1 MHNASTTPS
10 RTVLAVCRAGI
21 RRNRIPA
28 LMVQAFAGT
37 LVALYCLAPELRP
50 WFELI
55 GAIKARYNPGF
66 AIISTAFFGGLIPW
80 LVLMHRGRIPSG
92 QHLRHLSF
100 YVGFWA
106 LQGAVVNTLYSGLN
120 AWLGPNKDLQTL
132 LLKVLI
138 DQGPF
143 NLLWG
148 TPCCLFLMGW
158 KDAEFSWSRFRVA
171 NPPRVLAHRF
181 LTIQVSAWVVWIP
194 AVTMIYSL
202 PADLQIPLF
211 NLVVCFFSLLLTF
224 VSRG

>member
-1 MHNASTTPS
+1 MQHHPNSQHRS
-10 RTVLAVCRAGI
+10 VWAVCREGI
-21 RRNRIPA
+21 RRNRVPA
-28 LMVQAFAGT
+28 LLVQSFAAT
-37 LVALYCLAPELRP
+37 LVGLYFLAPDLRP
-50 WFELI
+50 LFEFI
-55 GAIKARYNPGF
+55 GAMKARYNPGF

-80 LVLMHRGRIPSG
+80 LVLLHRGRIPAG
-92 QHLRHLSF
+92 QRTQQFFF
-100 YVGFWA
+100 YLGFWA
-106 LQGAVVNTLYSGLN
+106 LQGAVVNTLYSGLH
-120 AWLGPNKDLQTL
+120 AWLGPNDSLRTL
-132 LLKVLI
+132 LTKVVI

-148 TPCCLFLMGW
+148 TPGSLFLMGW
-158 KDAEFSWSRFRVA
+158 KDAGFSWSRFRTM
-171 NPPRVLAHRF
+171 NPPRVLAHRY